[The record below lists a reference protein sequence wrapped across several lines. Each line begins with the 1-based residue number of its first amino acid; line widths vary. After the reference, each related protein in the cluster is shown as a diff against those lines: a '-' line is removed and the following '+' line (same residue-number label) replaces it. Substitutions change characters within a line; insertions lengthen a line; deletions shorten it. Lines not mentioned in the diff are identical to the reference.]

1 MLWLRIWYNLCG
13 DHKGNEVVWEV
24 KIMKDKIAV
33 SPRVLVLFI
42 ALTCYFSGFPFCYL
56 LQNGPPSDLC
66 AQTSQNLEPAETK
79 GTVAGTSQEAKKSR
93 PRVKFVKMTNFYLK
107 DDELVFGKLVSEDKN
122 KIIIEEADE
131 SRIVLSTYSKR
142 EIDIRTLQTKNV
154 PEDKYY
160 LELAE
165 YFSGRTWDFRDD
177 PDDFIQAIRC
187 YEKAGRSVAE
197 TQGQDSKKIDEIS
210 QKIKELEADRRV
222 WIREVES
229 RARLKKLEFE
239 AEIEK
244 RLDELEVKVSGS
256 SQQVDESIAK
266 MEDNYQ
272 EIQKSISEINNNL
285 SRQLEILA
293 ERVRTNRRL
302 IEDISFPQRYYRRR
316 YYP

>member
-1 MLWLRIWYNLCG
+1 LCG

>member
-1 MLWLRIWYNLCG
+1 
-13 DHKGNEVVWEV
+13 
-24 KIMKDKIAV
+24 MKDKIAV

-122 KIIIEEADE
+122 KITIEEADE

-256 SQQVDESIAK
+256 SRQVDESTAK

>member
-1 MLWLRIWYNLCG
+1 
-13 DHKGNEVVWEV
+13 
-24 KIMKDKIAV
+24 MKDKIAV